1 MDSPF
6 GKGGFRGISIVKMK
20 PDIELEEVVCPLCKA
35 SSGIPI
41 HREGSFQMVKCRCC
55 QFIYLNPRPTGGAL
69 HEFYQQY
76 LPEEEPS
83 IESWQKMM
91 EPVFKRAAH
100 LLQRFKAKGRLMD
113 VGTGFGFFLSEMKKR
128 GWEVTGVEIS
138 QRGLNYARDRLAVN
152 VYPGPLEKAGL
163 PEDHYDAV
171 TAFYV
176 VEHLPHPTTF
186 VKECHRILK
195 PGGLLLLRYPHTTPI
210 KNLLRL
216 LGIENRLYDLPAHL
230 CDFSPE
236 TIQRLLE
243 RVGFGSYEHFI
254 GGYTLPDNLGKRV
267 SSSFFGNL
275 SEGLFYLSGKKC
287 LFPGVSKTVLAFK
300 KGNG

>member
-1 MDSPF
+1 ME
-6 GKGGFRGISIVKMK
+6 V
-20 PDIELEEVVCPLCKA
+20 EEINCPLCE
-35 SSGIPI
+35 SSKGIPI

-55 QFIYLNPRPTGGAL
+55 QFIYLNPRPTNGAL

-76 LPEEEPS
+76 LPEEELS
-83 IESWQKMM
+83 IEAWQRMM
-91 EPVFKRAAH
+91 DPVFKRAAR

-128 GWEVTGVEIS
+128 GWEITGVEIS
-138 QRGLNYARDRLAVN
+138 QRGLNYARDRLGVN

-163 PEDHYDAV
+163 PERYFDAV

-176 VEHLPHPTTF
+176 VEHLPDPTVF
-186 VKECHRILK
+186 LKECHRILK

-230 CDFSPE
+230 SDFSPE
-236 TIQRLLE
+236 TVQRLLE
-243 RVGFGSYEHFI
+243 RVGFDSCEHFI

-267 SSSFFGNL
+267 SSSFWESLRGSFL
-275 SEGLFYLSGKKC
+275 SERKEVSFRESARPCWHSRRGMDEFGWTAHTGLR
-287 LFPGVSKTVLAFK
+287 FK
-300 KGNG
+300 F